1 MNMHEFPYVVA
12 KYRNESIGR
21 YAGNQYIEALPDLP
35 SDLELAMALKY
46 LPAFDPAERQL
57 PAPVRIQMLDLL
69 ERLVVPLPRLV
80 RLARAALKMLRTG
93 YGPRRPF
100 SKSDQAIRDA
110 LYEQQQSGSFVSASR
125 SALAAQHSMA
135 LIGASGCGKSYGLR
149 TVAALLP
156 EVIHHPD
163 LGLWQIPSIFVEMP
177 YDGESLHT
185 LASEIFQELDR
196 ILPDANYHQLYMDGK
211 GLNAQQRLAIALKRA
226 YEHGVGMI
234 FVDEVQNQRGHD
246 DATMR
251 KKRKNSA
258 TGGPK
263 LEIPLTKLLVSAS
276 NTAHM
281 PICFSGTLEMTAMLG
296 PRFSKSRRHAGR
308 GSSLWLPL
316 DSSGNLQQ
324 PDEFEL
330 MLRAIWR
337 YQWVQTPVELTDAWV
352 TLFYEL
358 TQGIPD
364 IIIKLFESSQE
375 SAIANKS
382 ETLTEVLVRAVFKAE
397 FFATEFGIVSL
408 RDKKKGLQDLVPDL
422 YLPDPTE
429 AADQA
434 QEQFPPPRPSRPAR
448 RPADAL
454 QQGAA
459 AVRKAQR
466 RPDRPSPTPAEV
478 SDEVA
483 QGADL
488 RGGSFEAAD
497 EAGAQPAQ
505 TAAS

>member
-1 MNMHEFPYVVA
+1 MNMHDFPHVVA
-12 KYRNESIGR
+12 KYRKETIAR
-21 YAGNQYIEALPDLP
+21 YAGNHYLEALPDLA
-35 SDLELAMALKY
+35 SDLELALALKY

-57 PAPVRIQMLDLL
+57 PAAVRIQMLDLL
-69 ERLVVPLPRLV
+69 ERLVVPLPRLI
-80 RLARAALKMLRTG
+80 RLARATLKMRRTG
-93 YGPRRPF
+93 YGPRGPYT
-100 SKSDQAIRDA
+100 KSDQAIRAA

-125 SALAAQHSMA
+125 SDLAAQHSMA

-156 EVIHHPD
+156 EVIYHPD
-163 LGLWQIPSIFVEMP
+163 LGIWQIPSILVEMP

-196 ILPDANYHQLYMDGK
+196 ILPDANYEELYMNRK

-226 YEHGVGMI
+226 YDHGVGMI

-246 DATMR
+246 TEGVR
-251 KKRKNSA
+251 NKRKNSA

-263 LEIPLTKLLVSAS
+263 LEIPLTKLLISAS
-276 NTAHM
+276 NTSHM

-308 GSSLWLPL
+308 GSSLWLPYE
-316 DSSGNLQQ
+316 SSGKLEQ

-330 MLRAIWR
+330 MLKAIWR
-337 YQWVQTPVELTDAWV
+337 YQWIQTPVELTDAWV
-352 TLFYEL
+352 KLFYEL

-375 SAIANKS
+375 SAIANTS
-382 ETLTEVLVRAVFKAE
+382 ETLTEALVRAVFKAE

-408 RDKKKGLQDLVPDL
+408 RDRKKNLHDLVPDL
-422 YLPDPTE
+422 YQPDPVE
-429 AADQA
+429 AAEKA
-434 QEQFPPPRPSRPAR
+434 EEQFPPPMPARRAR

-454 QQGAA
+454 QQAVA
-459 AVRKAQR
+459 VVRKAQR
-466 RPDRPSPTPAEV
+466 KPARPSPTPAEV

-488 RGGSFEAAD
+488 RGGSFELGDGSGEKPTESA
-497 EAGAQPAQ
+497 
-505 TAAS
+505 TS